1 VIIGGFLHC
10 YVQATSKQATAFGF
24 DYGSMRDDSDNP
36 SLHSLWGASIESLL
50 SYEFSMLE

>member
-1 VIIGGFLHC
+1 M